1 MIKAVNFLTLLTSIG
16 LVGALVVPEA
26 FSQDFPYLVP
36 QAPEFSSSGRMVK
49 SGNSTFRPKSESRP
63 AEPAVRQESYNGSP
77 EPARAPTGV
86 RASREA
92 PKAPTFGRYPSR
104 RTSRKHNQPKTQYP
118 PQAQVQPRS
127 RPHGP
132 TARRRSV
139 VASAQKP
146 APAQIQR
153 RPDCSQFPMVIA
165 NARSQPEMR
174 LAARRYLTCLIQN
187 GWSQD
192 AARKHVI
199 SVIET
204 SRLTR

>member
-49 SGNSTFRPKSESRP
+49 SGNSTFRPKPESHP
-63 AEPAVRQESYNGSP
+63 AEPAVRQESENASP
-77 EPARAPTGV
+77 EPAPASTGV
-86 RASREA
+86 SVSRRA
-92 PKAPTFGRYPSR
+92 PKAPTFGRYSSR
-104 RTSRKHNQPKTQYP
+104 RVSRKRSQPKTQYP
-118 PQAQVQPRS
+118 PQPQVKLRS
-127 RPHGP
+127 RPRGP
-132 TARRRSV
+132 TAQRPSV

-153 RPDCSQFPMVIA
+153 RPDCSQYPMVIA
-165 NARSQPEMR
+165 NARSQAEMR
-174 LAARRYLTCLIQN
+174 MAARRYLTCLIQN
-187 GWSQD
+187 GWSQA

>member
-16 LVGALVVPEA
+16 LLGALVVPEA

-49 SGNSTFRPKSESRP
+49 SGNSAFRPKPESRP
-63 AEPAVRQESYNGSP
+63 AEPAVRQESYDGSP
-77 EPARAPTGV
+77 EPAPASTGV
-86 RASREA
+86 SVSRRA
-92 PKAPTFGRYPSR
+92 PKAPTFGRYSSR
-104 RTSRKHNQPKTQYP
+104 RVSRKRSQPKTPYP
-118 PQAQVQPRS
+118 SQMQVKPPS
-127 RPHGP
+127 RAHGP
-132 TARRRSV
+132 TAQRRPV

-153 RPDCSQFPMVIA
+153 RPDCSQYPMVIA
-165 NARSQPEMR
+165 NARSQSEMR
-174 LAARRYLTCLIQN
+174 IAARRYLTCLIQN
-187 GWSQD
+187 GWSQA